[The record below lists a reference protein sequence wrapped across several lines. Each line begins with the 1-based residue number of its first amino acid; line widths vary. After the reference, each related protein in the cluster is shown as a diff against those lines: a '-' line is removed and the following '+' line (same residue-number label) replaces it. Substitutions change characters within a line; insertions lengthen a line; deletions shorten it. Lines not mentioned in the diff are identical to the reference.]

1 MRISDWSSDVCSSDL
16 LGGNPRAIREQAA
29 TRLLGTIL
37 EETDIAVIEPGVRE
51 RALMMSHLQRGSLKG
66 ELTRSFFLFKSFPI
80 AMVTRH
86 WARALSAPTLQ
97 GRAAYLSAL
106 MASTTV
112 LGMAALQTQQVVSG
126 KDPPGMTEPRTWTPA
141 LLRARAPPIL
151 GAFSF
156 PVPTPR

>member
-1 MRISDWSSDVCSSDL
+1 MLTPEAIYRIPDADL
-16 LGGNPRAIREQAA
+16 ADLGGNPRAIREQAA

-97 GRAAYLSAL
+97 GRSEEHTSELQSL
-106 MASTTV
+106 MRTSYAVFCLKKKKPCTSTLPTT
-112 LGMAALQTQQVVSG
+112 LH
-126 KDPPGMTEPRTWTPA
+126 
-141 LLRARAPPIL
+141 APSTSTIHQL
-151 GAFSF
+151 A
-156 PVPTPR
+156 TRLN

>member
-1 MRISDWSSDVCSSDL
+1 MLTPEAIYRIPDADL
-16 LGGNPRAIREQAA
+16 ADLGGNPRAIREQAA

-97 GRAAYLSAL
+97 GTAAYLSAP
-106 MASTTV
+106 MADRKSTR
-112 LGMAALQTQQVVSG
+112 LNS
-126 KDPPGMTEPRTWTPA
+126 RHYC
-141 LLRARAPPIL
+141 AP
-151 GAFSF
+151 
-156 PVPTPR
+156 